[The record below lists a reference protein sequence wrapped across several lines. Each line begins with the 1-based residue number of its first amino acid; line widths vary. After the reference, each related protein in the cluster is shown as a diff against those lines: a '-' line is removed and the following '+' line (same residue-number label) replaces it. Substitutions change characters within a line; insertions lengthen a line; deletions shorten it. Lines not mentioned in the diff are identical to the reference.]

1 MRLVNPKWEGYTWEI
16 LRDFKEESPAV
27 SLLYWVSLT
36 RIARD
41 KNSSAC
47 VRHACAPSTVH
58 ISHLGVRGSWCR
70 VFDVLRLHILYFR

>member
-58 ISHLGVRGSWCR
+58 ISIIWECVGHGV
-70 VFDVLRLHILYFR
+70 VYLMY